1 MKAIGVTDTN
11 RTCMERDDE
20 QKPPVFGEAIQAAMA
35 ARGHELTLAESQEF
49 AKSLLR
55 LFELGAFI
63 FYDADGNEV
72 KLPGDSAT

>member
-1 MKAIGVTDTN
+1 
-11 RTCMERDDE
+11 MERDDE
-20 QKPPVFGEAIQAAMA
+20 QKSPVFGEGIQAAMA

-55 LFELGAFI
+55 LFELGALV

-72 KLPGDSAT
+72 RLPVDLAT